1 MKIPIGPTPKAGE
14 NQMAGQGK
22 SKVRREEILKAAQEV
37 FAKKGFQEATVS
49 DVAQLA
55 GVSDTTI
62 YEYFSTKEDLLF
74 SIPMETSLKA
84 MELESFLHYIRGSSN
99 KLRAIIYHYLQF
111 YQNNPDYAS
120 VVMLILKQN
129 RNFLQTETY
138 QIIRKGFRIILDV
151 IEEGIATGEFQ
162 KDTDPLLVRHVLLGS
177 IEHLVI
183 RKLLLGKPEDLLK
196 QVDPLTDLIIDGI
209 RQEGKP
215 RSLHL
220 QINLNPSPPLPSP

>member
-1 MKIPIGPTPKAGE
+1 
-14 NQMAGQGK
+14 MAGQGK
-22 SKVRREEILKAAQEV
+22 SKARREEILKAAQEV

-49 DVAQLA
+49 DVAQQA

-209 RQEGKP
+209 SQGGKP
-215 RSLHL
+215 RSLNL

>member
-1 MKIPIGPTPKAGE
+1 
-14 NQMAGQGK
+14 MAGQGK
-22 SKVRREEILKAAQEV
+22 SKARREEILKAAQEV

-49 DVAQLA
+49 DVAQQA

-162 KDTDPLLVRHVLLGS
+162 KNTDPLLVRHVLLGS

-209 RQEGKP
+209 SHGGKP
-215 RSLHL
+215 RSLNL

>member
-1 MKIPIGPTPKAGE
+1 
-14 NQMAGQGK
+14 MAGQGK
-22 SKVRREEILKAAQEV
+22 SKARREEILKAAQEV

-49 DVAQLA
+49 DVAQQA

-162 KDTDPLLVRHVLLGS
+162 KNTDPLLVRHVLLGS

-209 RQEGKP
+209 SQGGKP
-215 RSLHL
+215 RSLNV

>member
-1 MKIPIGPTPKAGE
+1 
-14 NQMAGQGK
+14 MAGQGK
-22 SKVRREEILKAAQEV
+22 SKARREEILKAAQEV

-49 DVAQLA
+49 DVAQQA

-162 KDTDPLLVRHVLLGS
+162 KNTDPLLVRHVLLGS

-209 RQEGKP
+209 SQGGKP
-215 RSLHL
+215 RSLNL